1 MKALRKQWQIS
12 GVKMRLIIIEGLEV
26 ILGSFKYT
34 AMYMCGGLIA
44 SSGTENFRDWGL
56 ASIILCVLYLIVT
69 GIWGGL
75 YLTMGPEDL
84 LEVDRSDLN
93 SVTTSISEDDN
104 EVDYRIVGDSFEVKL
119 RCPRPYFETVKP
131 LLEEFADEMFDA
143 ECADSDEED

>member
-1 MKALRKQWQIS
+1 
-12 GVKMRLIIIEGLEV
+12 MRLIIIEGLET

-56 ASIILCVLYLIVT
+56 ASIVLCVLYLIVV

-93 SVTTSISEDDN
+93 SVTTSISIDDKV
-104 EVDYRIVGDSFEVKL
+104 VDYRIIGDTFSVKVE
-119 RCPRPYFETVKP
+119 CPPELYEYVKP
-131 LLEEFADEMFDA
+131 LLEEFAEEMFDA